1 LRIAR
6 ERLTDA
12 DSSSTHFT
20 HGIRHMSDF
29 TDFRLPSGAVVY
41 VQSSLQPPPPSGLAQ
56 ASGAAEKAR
65 EAWSE
70 GMALVR
76 EMAEGVIAQLKEAT
90 KQAEQVT
97 VEFGV
102 NISGK
107 TGIIL
112 VEGEAAA
119 NLKVTVTWKGGG

>member
-1 LRIAR
+1 MG
-6 ERLTDA
+6 E
-12 DSSSTHFT
+12 
-20 HGIRHMSDF
+20 F
-29 TDFRLPSGAVVY
+29 TDFKLPSGAIVH
-41 VQSSLQPPPPSGLAQ
+41 VQSSLQPPKPRGVEQ
-56 ASGAAEKAR
+56 ASGAGDKAR
-65 EAWSE
+65 EAWAE
-70 GMALVR
+70 GMTLVR

-90 KQAEQVT
+90 KQAEEVS

-119 NLKVTVTWKGGG
+119 NLKVIVTWKGEG